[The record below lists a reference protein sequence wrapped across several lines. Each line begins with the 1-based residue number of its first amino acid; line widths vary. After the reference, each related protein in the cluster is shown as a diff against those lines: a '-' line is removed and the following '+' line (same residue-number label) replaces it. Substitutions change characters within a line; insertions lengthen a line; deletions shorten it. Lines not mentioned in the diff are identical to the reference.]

1 MREEDCGLAKRKI
14 PAVGLRLAGIGVLLP
29 SWHVSAESSPR
40 LWQADSLC
48 SSSSARAWDRCNRGK
63 QKHKTTQTEQGR
75 NREKHYI
82 HSTATSYPRI
92 SIMISEKLLR
102 PRNSLF
108 NTENSTSFQSL
119 CVKSSS
125 PRLDTSHHP
134 YFILR
139 LAGYSA
145 ESNQHCL
152 ETTVDSW
159 VLQLVCKAVKVVLQL
174 VKAPFRD
181 GKQSKAVGQIPILT
195 LIPGKERLPLAH
207 TKRAVQR

>member
-1 MREEDCGLAKRKI
+1 MREEDCGLAEGRYLLLAFAWLALEFYCLPGMSLPNPVLGYGRQTASA
-14 PAVGLRLAGIGVLLP
+14 PALQLEPGIDVTGENKNTKP
-29 SWHVSAESSPR
+29 H
-40 LWQADSLC
+40 
-48 SSSSARAWDRCNRGK
+48 K
-63 QKHKTTQTEQGR
+63 QSREETER
-75 NREKHYI
+75 SIYI

-159 VLQLVCKAVKVVLQL
+159 VL
-174 VKAPFRD
+174 
-181 GKQSKAVGQIPILT
+181 
-195 LIPGKERLPLAH
+195 
-207 TKRAVQR
+207 